1 MNLDSVN
8 RPIAIVDEDICRRN
22 IEIMVRKASKAGVK
36 FRPHFKTH
44 QSAEIGN
51 WFRDHDSDGIT
62 VSTPEMAAYF
72 MNDGWKNITIAFP
85 FYHSQINQIN
95 GLLAKSA
102 DLRLFVNNLDCVSF
116 LDSKLNRP
124 VKIYIE
130 IDAGYNRTGVPSDDF
145 TALDM
150 LVKKI
155 GKSKKCTFH
164 GFYVHDG
171 RTYRAG
177 SGNEIKNI
185 IKPSFEALKKLK
197 EDFAGAELSVGDTPS
212 CSTLDTF
219 SPATEISPGNFVF
232 YDLMQVNI
240 GSCSLKDVAYFLIC
254 PIAESNHSPSRVVI
268 HGGAVHFSKDYITV
282 GNTPSFGLA
291 FSRESMSSNLV
302 QTNGHHIRALSQEH
316 GTIPI
321 SNQQDFD
328 SLKSRDQVLVCPVHS
343 CLSANL
349 FRNYVTTNGR
359 IINKRVLS

>member
-1 MNLDSVN
+1 MSLDSID

-22 IEIMVRKASKAGVK
+22 IETMVRKASKAGVK

-51 WFRDHDSDGIT
+51 WFRDHDLDGIT

-85 FYHSQINQIN
+85 FYKSQINQIN
-95 GLLAKSA
+95 RLLAEPA
-102 DLRLFVNNLDCVSF
+102 DLRLFLNNPDCISL
-116 LDSKLNRP
+116 LDSKLIRP

-130 IDAGYNRTGVPSDDF
+130 IDAGYNRTGVPADDF
-145 TALDM
+145 SALDM
-150 LVKKI
+150 LLKKI

-171 RTYRAG
+171 RTYRAE
-177 SGNEIKNI
+177 SDKEIKNA
-185 IKPSFEALKKLK
+185 IKPSLEALKKLK
-197 EDFAGAELSVGDTPS
+197 EDFGGAELSVGDTPS

-219 SPATEISPGNFVF
+219 SPATEISPGNFIF
-232 YDLMQVNI
+232 YDLMQVKI
-240 GSCSLKDVAYFLIC
+240 GSCSLKDIGYFLIC
-254 PIAESNHSPSRVVI
+254 PVAESNRSPSRILI
-268 HGGAVHFSKDYITV
+268 HGGAVHFSKDYIAIE
-282 GNTPSFGLA
+282 NAPSYGLA
-291 FSRESMSSNLV
+291 FSRESISSKLL

-321 SNQQDFD
+321 PNQQDFD
-328 SLKSRDQVLVCPVHS
+328 KLKSRDEVLVCPVHS